1 MRYTNAVIIYL
12 LFNLDEEILCYV
24 HDVVGVQKAG
34 KVNYTTCKL
43 QTSEQTIVKA
53 ICFSPEKVGPLK
65 RAMENRSPVKVRGY
79 EYNENFNNVVIKKS
93 TSVNDYNQPLPFPP
107 TESLTTPLVDISTIK
122 TTSANQLVLVKAT
135 VKHLAG
141 AKMVKLETGPV
152 QSQKCTLQD
161 PSGTIKAVL
170 WNEWVNSV
178 ENDKTYIFTNLR
190 VKKDN
195 YTNEIFVNTAKHGCR
210 IEQCDNFDEALPDV
224 GPAIT
229 DMVTKQATVS
239 IIGVKTLTKYN
250 CCNACGK
257 KVEGTGR
264 TVRCDSCKL
273 KQKLSEENASW
284 YARMFVQN
292 SETKEKFYLTAFHSQ
307 FIQILQLNDHELTP
321 DDDEETI
328 TDVLL
333 ESDNIV
339 ITYNVGD
346 SKLIDV
352 LTGL

>member
-1 MRYTNAVIIYL
+1 M
-12 LFNLDEEILCYV
+12 
-24 HDVVGVQKAG
+24 
-34 KVNYTTCKL
+34 
-43 QTSEQTIVKA
+43 
-53 ICFSPEKVGPLK
+53 
-65 RAMENRSPVKVRGY
+65 
-79 EYNENFNNVVIKKS
+79 
-93 TSVNDYNQPLPFPP
+93 
-107 TESLTTPLVDISTIK
+107 DISTIK
-122 TTSANQLVLVKAT
+122 TTSANQFVLVKAT
-135 VKHLAG
+135 VKHLSG
-141 AKMVKLETGPV
+141 AKMVKLETGPI
-152 QSQKCTLQD
+152 QSRSCTLQD

-210 IEQCDNFDEALPDV
+210 IEQSDSFNDEALPDV

-239 IIGVKTLTKYN
+239 VKTLTKYN

-273 KQKLSEENASW
+273 KEENAIW

-292 SETKEKFYLTAFHSQ
+292 TETKEKFHLTALHPQ

-321 DDDEETI
+321 DDDE
-328 TDVLL
+328 
-333 ESDNIV
+333 V
-339 ITYNVGD
+339 I
-346 SKLIDV
+346 
-352 LTGL
+352 